1 MNVLRAVLILVG
13 MLLSISPAKAESW
26 QTKAAG
32 TVTFQGSLFNNKP
45 KPEVKEKA
53 LNQARD
59 AAWSDYVSK
68 MSGATK
74 DLYLSLEDTFLSD
87 LNKYMTVTI
96 TGEDV
101 DTKDKKKMRYTVW
114 VRAEIDDSAVQS
126 VLRTN
131 SAAGQQDSGD
141 GSLFAFVFVSR
152 EVIARTEYEDKK
164 TDISASE
171 SAAVSEEN
179 VAVSGNSVS
188 ESSEQS
194 SMTKTT
200 TGGSTEKKA
209 DKLKYAVASSQ
220 DINAAMSNVLSTSGF
235 EIVEYDDVVSE
246 CGGTEREVIMEEFSE
261 SDDMSR
267 KSRKGAI
274 SGSRECE
281 VMLFATG
288 TLDIGQSDTDPS
300 SGLKRVYVSARAQVW
315 SLEKRLPKKVAS
327 VGPVQ
332 WPGTGADAKV
342 AMRNALILAAEEAA
356 KEIVAILNSK
366 GIR

>member
-1 MNVLRAVLILVG
+1 MIYFRVLVVSTLLLAV
-13 MLLSISPAKAESW
+13 SFAKAESYE
-26 QTKAAG
+26 TKAAG
-32 TVTFQGSLFNNKP
+32 TVTFQGSLFSKKP
-45 KPEVKEKA
+45 KPEVKQEA
-53 LNQARD
+53 LAQAKD
-59 AAWSDYVSK
+59 AAWSEYVSK

-74 DLYLSLEDTFLSD
+74 DLYLSMQDAFISNLDTYIS
-87 LNKYMTVTI
+87 VTI
-96 TGEDV
+96 VNEELD
-101 DTKDKKKMRYTVW
+101 DKDKAKMRYTVW
-114 VRAEIDDSAVQS
+114 VRAKIDDSAVQS

-131 SAAGQQDSGD
+131 SAAGQQASGD

-209 DKLKYAVASSQ
+209 DKLQYAVASSQ
-220 DINAAMSNVLSTSGF
+220 DINAAMSNVLSTAGF

-288 TLDIGQSDTDPS
+288 TLDIGKSDTDPA
-300 SGLKRVYVSARAQVW
+300 SGNSRVYVSARAQVW
-315 SLEKRLPKKVAS
+315 SLEKKLPKKVAS

-332 WPGTGADAKV
+332 YPGLGPDDKV
-342 AMRNALILAAEEAA
+342 AMRNALIIAAEEAA